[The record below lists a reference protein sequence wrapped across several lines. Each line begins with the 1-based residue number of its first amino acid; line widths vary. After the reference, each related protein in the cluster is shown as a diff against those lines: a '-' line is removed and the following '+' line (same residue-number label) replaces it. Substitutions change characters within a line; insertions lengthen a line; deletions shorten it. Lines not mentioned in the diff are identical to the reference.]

1 MRLSKPP
8 PSYSKRMLGLD
19 PSLLSLLTTT
29 PYTCGLCR
37 GNVVFYPQNPYR
49 IRTLL
54 PCSSTIAIDLFM
66 CLIVWKK
73 YKDDSS
79 RSSRRSHN
87 TTVAIIP

>member
-1 MRLSKPP
+1 MAMKSPP
-8 PSYSKRMLGLD
+8 CSHRGQSQPSQQHRII
-19 PSLLSLLTTT
+19 
-29 PYTCGLCR
+29 R
-37 GNVVFYPQNPYR
+37 GSISQYVVSYPQNPYR

-79 RSSRRSHN
+79 RTSRRSHN